1 MLNFI
6 LGSISTY
13 FLINL
18 YIAISNFNL
27 LDTEYI
33 GILRMGKFKL
43 VVDLLFGVF
52 LANGFY
58 KIATKTMSKSTVEK
72 ILEEKW
78 IINYL

>member
-18 YIAISNFNL
+18 YIAVSNFNL
-27 LDTEYI
+27 LNTEYT

-43 VVDLLFGVF
+43 VIDLLFGIF
-52 LANGFY
+52 LSNGIY

-72 ILEEKW
+72 ILEGEK
-78 IINYL
+78 

>member
-18 YIAISNFNL
+18 YIAVSNFNL
-27 LDTEYI
+27 MNTEHL
-33 GILRMGKFKL
+33 GILKVAKIKL
-43 VVDLLFGVF
+43 VVDILFGVF
-52 LANGFY
+52 FSNGVY

-72 ILEEKW
+72 IMEGE
-78 IINYL
+78 NR